1 MVETLMSV
9 WQAMYRE
16 SPSKVVIDE
25 PQHSRQLTAEDLFTR
40 SELSAR
46 QLAALGCGA
55 GDRVALD
62 VAEPIDFLIAHLGIL
77 RLGAIS
83 VPVPKGASDSE
94 VRDLAQNCSPR
105 AVLTDHSRSAAWDE
119 NGVMVVHPGV
129 NVSPDHEVPIDGAD
143 ASSIALMLYTSGT
156 TGKPKG
162 VPLSHR
168 NLLATARSVI
178 TAWEWSREDSLLL
191 TLPLH
196 HMHGLGVGLHGTLCA
211 GATAVAFERFDVDA
225 VIEQVRNQR
234 VTMFFGVPTMYA
246 KLLDREG
253 FEAFT
258 NLRLMV
264 SGSAPLSRE
273 TFRRITEVTG
283 QEPLERYGM
292 SETGMITSNPYRGRR
307 SAGSV
312 GKALPGVT
320 IRLSGGDEGEILV
333 RGEAVFG
340 GYWQREEATL
350 QAFTSDQWFRT
361 GDLGTLDKDGY
372 LIISGRA
379 KELIIKGGQ
388 NVFPR
393 EIEACLEEM
402 EGIVEVAV
410 IGEPDEYWGERIVA
424 VLVAAS
430 APPDQEVVRQFVA
443 NRLSRVKVPDEVRY
457 VEELPRNRMGKIQ
470 RELLQG
476 R

>member
-1 MVETLMSV
+1 MVETLVSV
-9 WQAMYRE
+9 WQEMYRQ

-25 PQHSRQLTAEDLFTR
+25 PHHSRRLTAEDLFVR

-46 QLAALGCGA
+46 RLAALGCGA
-55 GDRVALD
+55 GDRVSID
-62 VAEPIDFLIAHLGIL
+62 VAEPIDFLIAHLGVL

-83 VPVPKGASDSE
+83 VPVPKGSSDGE
-94 VRDLAQNCSPR
+94 IRDLARNCSPKV
-105 AVLTDHSRSAAWDE
+105 VLSDHSLSASWSED
-119 NGVMVVHPGV
+119 GVMVVNLDTDVRPDDE
-129 NVSPDHEVPIDGAD
+129 VSIDDAD
-143 ASSIALMLYTSGT
+143 ADSVALMLYTSGT

-168 NLLATARSVI
+168 NLLATARSVLA
-178 TAWEWSREDSLLL
+178 AWEWSREDSLLL
-191 TLPLH
+191 ALPLH
-196 HMHGLGVGLHGTLCA
+196 HMHGLGIGIHGTLCA

-225 VIEQVRNQR
+225 IIKEVRNQR

-246 KLLDREG
+246 KLLGHEG
-253 FEAFT
+253 FEAFA

-264 SGSAPLSRE
+264 SGSAPLSAE
-273 TFRRITEVTG
+273 SFRRITEVTG

-307 SAGSV
+307 IPGSV
-312 GKALPGVT
+312 GKALPGVA
-320 IRLSGGDEGEILV
+320 IRLSGGDEGEVLV

-340 GYWQREEATL
+340 GYWRQEQATRE
-350 QAFTSDQWFRT
+350 AFTSDQWFRT
-361 GDLGTLDKDGY
+361 GDLGTLDQDGY
-372 LIISGRA
+372 LMINGRA

-393 EIEACLEEM
+393 EIEGCLEEM
-402 EGIVEVAV
+402 AGIVEAAV

-430 APPDQEVVRQFVA
+430 APPDQETVRQFVA
-443 NRLSRVKVPDEVRY
+443 ERLSRVKVPDEVRY
-457 VEELPRNRMGKIQ
+457 IEELPRNRMGKIQ
-470 RELLQG
+470 RELLRG
-476 R
+476 

>member
-1 MVETLMSV
+1 MVETLVSV
-9 WQAMYRE
+9 WQEMYQQ

-25 PQHSRQLTAEDLFTR
+25 PHHSRQLTAEDLFVR

-46 QLAALGCGA
+46 RLAALGCGA
-55 GDRVALD
+55 GDRVAID
-62 VAEPIDFLIAHLGIL
+62 VAEPIDFLIAHLGVL

-83 VPVPKGASDSE
+83 VPVPKGSSDIE
-94 VRDLAQNCSPR
+94 IRDLARDCLPR
-105 AVLTDHSRSAAWDE
+105 AVLSDHSWSASWSE
-119 NGVMVVHPGV
+119 NGVMVVNLDTDVRPDDE
-129 NVSPDHEVPIDGAD
+129 VSIDDAD
-143 ASSIALMLYTSGT
+143 ADSIALMLYTSGT

-168 NLLATARSVI
+168 NLLTTARSVR

-191 TLPLH
+191 ALPLH
-196 HMHGLGVGLHGTLCA
+196 HMHGLGIGIHGTLCA

-225 VIEQVRNQR
+225 IIKEVRNQR

-246 KLLDREG
+246 KLLGQEG
-253 FEAFT
+253 FEAFA

-264 SGSAPLSRE
+264 SGSAPLSAE
-273 TFRRITEVTG
+273 SFRRITEVTG

-307 SAGSV
+307 IAGSV

-320 IRLSGGDEGEILV
+320 IRLSDGDEGEGLV

-340 GYWQREEATL
+340 GYWRQEQATRD
-350 QAFTSDQWFRT
+350 AFTSDQWFRT
-361 GDLGTLDKDGY
+361 GDLGTLDQDGY
-372 LIISGRA
+372 LMISGRA

-393 EIEACLEEM
+393 EIEGCLEEM
-402 EGIVEVAV
+402 AGIVEAAV

-430 APPDQEVVRQFVA
+430 APPDQETVRQFVA
-443 NRLSRVKVPDEVRY
+443 ERLSRVKVPDEVRY
-457 VEELPRNRMGKIQ
+457 IEELPRNRMGKIQ
-470 RELLQG
+470 RELLRG
-476 R
+476 